1 MHNQTLF
8 IKKETLEKYLH
19 AREEG
24 DNRLIR
30 HMLHYLDIADTYYA
44 ISKDTFK
51 HDTDSAT
58 FSHTM
63 AELAALSGM
72 ETCMYILP
80 NDNSQLLNILERD
93 KKEAQAHKKLN
104 QETDT

>member
-8 IKKETLEKYLH
+8 IKKDVLEEYLN
-19 AREEG
+19 AREYG
-24 DNRLIR
+24 NNRLIR
-30 HMLHYLDIADTYYA
+30 HMIHYLDIADTYYA

-51 HDTDSAT
+51 NDTDLAT

-72 ETCMYILP
+72 ETCMYIFP
-80 NDNSQLLNILERD
+80 NDNTQLLKVLERD
-93 KKEAQAHKKLN
+93 KKETPIHKKPN
-104 QETDT
+104 QETDS